1 MSAKIVPIEMDV
13 SANHNG
19 ELLAACQTVDPKVA
33 ALVNDVIGRIAD
45 KWTMIILETL
55 NEHGAL
61 RFTRLGVLVGDISQ
75 KMLTQ
80 TLRQM
85 ERDGLIN
92 RKVYPVVPPKVEY
105 RLTELGTSLGAAFCG
120 VWLWA
125 EENLATIET
134 SRQEFDNRTPI

>member
-1 MSAKIVPIEMDV
+1 MSAKIAPIEMDL
-13 SANHNG
+13 SAIHDS

>member
-1 MSAKIVPIEMDV
+1 MSAKIAPIEMGL
-13 SANHNG
+13 SASHNS

-61 RFTRLGVLVGDISQ
+61 RFTRLGVLVGNISQ

-85 ERDGLIN
+85 ERDGLLN

>member
-1 MSAKIVPIEMDV
+1 MSAKIAPIEMNL
-13 SANHNG
+13 SANHDS

-85 ERDGLIN
+85 ERDGLIT

-105 RLTELGTSLGAAFCG
+105 RLTELGSSLGEAFCG
-120 VWLWA
+120 VWVWA

-134 SRQEFDNRTPI
+134 SRQEFDNRIPI